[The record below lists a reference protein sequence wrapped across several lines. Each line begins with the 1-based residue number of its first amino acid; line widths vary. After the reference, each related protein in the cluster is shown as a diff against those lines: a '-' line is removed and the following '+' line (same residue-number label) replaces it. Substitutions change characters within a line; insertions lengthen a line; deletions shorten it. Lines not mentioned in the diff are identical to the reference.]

1 MIRTQI
7 QLPDTL
13 YNRAREIAK
22 NSEISLAELCRRG
35 LEYIISVS
43 PSDTTPDAWE
53 LPPPRHLGGNDPF
66 QDDNWRMN
74 LHMNDTR
81 LAAILLHHGVQDFAT
96 RNLKD
101 FRAVG
106 FRRVWDPTA

>member
-13 YNRAREIAK
+13 YNRARKIAR

-43 PSDTTPDAWE
+43 PADTNSDAWT

-66 QDDNWRMN
+66 LDDNWRMK
-74 LHMNDTR
+74 LHMDD
-81 LAAILLHHGVQDFAT
+81 AQ
-96 RNLKD
+96 
-101 FRAVG
+101 
-106 FRRVWDPTA
+106 RVVAEKASRYGEGKRGA